1 MYKLYTISAP
11 PPTPAPQ
18 SEQATQQAYPLIMPN
33 EPAYYAHPSTMP
45 NEPNMPIMPTPYHVY
60 YAQ

>member
-1 MYKLYTISAP
+1 
-11 PPTPAPQ
+11 
-18 SEQATQQAYPLIMPN
+18 MPN